1 MSLALEKIAGDE
13 ILNKAQNWL
22 CDCASIED
30 EWQYIQT
37 LKGEDLLKLID
48 REYCGG
54 LTNFL
59 VDAFP
64 QLR

>member
-13 ILNKAQNWL
+13 IISKAKGWL
-22 CDCASIED
+22 CDCPSIGQ
-30 EWQYIQT
+30 WQDIQA
-37 LKGEDLLKLID
+37 LKGEQLLKIID

>member
-13 ILNKAQNWL
+13 ILNKAQGWL
-22 CDCASIED
+22 CDCPSIGQWED
-30 EWQYIQT
+30 IQT
-37 LKGEDLLKLID
+37 LKGEQLLKIID